1 MKWLKLKKKSSV
13 ALVYRP
19 ETATAT
25 AVGASLAQYLSKL
38 GHTVYTGPEQ
48 RKIDGTLSM
57 RSSAEFKKIS
67 LVVVLGGDGTYLRAV
82 RILEGRSIP
91 ILGVHLGSLGFL
103 TPIRT
108 DDLFAAIQSVLEG
121 KMQLL
126 PRSMLSV
133 KLLRGGKK
141 VVCTCMSLNDVVI
154 ERGPFSQLI
163 NTAIFHNK
171 KLVSEVKADG
181 LIVSTPTGSTAYNL
195 AAGGPIVHPDT
206 PALVVTSVAPHSLT
220 SRPLIF
226 PDQMELSFRLASK
239 SVLHNRHAAHLVV
252 DGVKIEDI
260 YPEDEIVIKKSAIKH
275 LMIREPDHNYFQLLR
290 EKLKFGDRS

>member
-13 ALVYRP
+13 CLVYRP

-25 AVGASLAQYLSKL
+25 AVGASLAQFLSKL
-38 GHTVYTGPEQ
+38 GHSVYTGPDQ
-48 RKIDGTLSM
+48 AKIDGTLAM
-57 RSSAEFKKIS
+57 KSAKDFQKIS

-82 RILEGRSIP
+82 RILEGRNIP

-103 TPIRT
+103 TPVKT
-108 DDLFAAIQSVLEG
+108 DDLFSAIQAVLDG
-121 KMQLL
+121 KMQLQ
-126 PRSMLSV
+126 PRTMLSV
-133 KLLRGGKK
+133 KLVRQRKTI
-141 VVCTCMSLNDVVI
+141 CTCMSLNDVVI

-195 AAGGPIVHPDT
+195 AAGGPIMHPET